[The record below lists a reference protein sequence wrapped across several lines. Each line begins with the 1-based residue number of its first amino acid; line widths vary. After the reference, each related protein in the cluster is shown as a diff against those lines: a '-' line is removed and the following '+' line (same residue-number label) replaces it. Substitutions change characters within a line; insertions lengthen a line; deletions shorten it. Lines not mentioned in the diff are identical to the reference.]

1 MSSDEEVFVQAVTL
15 DWNQAWRAGRAQTK
29 QRWDGRS
36 FWNTRAASFAAHARE
51 SGYCKDVLALLQPAP
66 DWTVLDVGCGAGT
79 LAIPLAPKVKSV
91 TALDI
96 SDGMLGIL
104 GQRCTELGIN
114 NIRPV
119 LAGWEDDW
127 NACQVPVHDVV
138 LASRSLFPM
147 DLAAAIA
154 KLQAFAKKRVMV
166 VSLVGDGP
174 YDRAIFQAV
183 GRPLYRGPDFRF
195 VTNYLAQQAIYANVT
210 FIREVE
216 DKTYA
221 NLDEAVQGMRWML
234 DDMTSEEELRLRAH
248 LDLRCIHRDGG
259 LALPKPKVTHW
270 AAIWWDLS

>member
-1 MSSDEEVFVQAVTL
+1 MTDEEAFDRATHL
-15 DWNQAWRAGRAQTK
+15 DWSQAWRAGRARTK

-36 FWNTRAASFAAHARE
+36 FWNSRAASFATHARE
-51 SGYCKDVLALLQPAP
+51 SGYCRDVLTLLQPRP

-79 LAIPLAPKVKSV
+79 LALPLAPKVKSV

-104 GQRCTELGIN
+104 GQRCAEQGIT

-127 NACQVPVHDVV
+127 HAAGVPAHDVV

-147 DLAAAIA
+147 DLAAAID
-154 KLQAFAKKRVMV
+154 KLMAFSSKRVLV
-166 VSLVGDGP
+166 VSLVDDGP
-174 YDRAIFQAV
+174 YDREVFQAV
-183 GRPLYRGPDFRF
+183 GRPLYRGPDYRF
-195 VTNYLAQQAIYANVT
+195 VTNYLAQIGIHADVT

-221 NLDEAVQGMRWML
+221 TLDDAVQGTRWML
-234 DDMTSEEELRLRAH
+234 DGITPEEEIRLRNH
-248 LDLRCIHRDGG
+248 LELRCVRRPGG
-259 LALPKPKVTHW
+259 VALPKPRVTHW
-270 AAIWWDLS
+270 AAIGWERS